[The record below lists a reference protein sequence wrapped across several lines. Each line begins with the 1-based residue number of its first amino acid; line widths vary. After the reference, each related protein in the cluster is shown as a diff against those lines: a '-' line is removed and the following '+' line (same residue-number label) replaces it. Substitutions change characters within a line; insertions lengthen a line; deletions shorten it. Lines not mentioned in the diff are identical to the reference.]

1 MVSLGFCLA
10 PSLPLTLPWQLA
22 DAFAVALTG
31 AAQEDNSLDPVP
43 ASTGVSE
50 FSGGEETLFQPS
62 SHMTTAVAN
71 GQQPSGDHDPA
82 LDPSLDVSELERLV
96 ALIGFSSEAFAS
108 SPITHPR

>member
-22 DAFAVALTG
+22 DAFAVALAG

-50 FSGGEETLFQPS
+50 FSGGVWKS
-62 SHMTTAVAN
+62 WSV
-71 GQQPSGDHDPA
+71 
-82 LDPSLDVSELERLV
+82 VLV
-96 ALIGFSSEAFAS
+96 AMCIGLGLIRKCTWQREREVEHGE
-108 SPITHPR
+108 